1 MGNLLINNS
10 SAEIAGK
17 DLQEK
22 INYNQISEY
31 VPNNINRYV
40 GRNLINFE
48 MYLINIRLFFMNLL

>member
-1 MGNLLINNS
+1 MASNVLIFWATYSLTNS

-31 VPNNINRYV
+31 VPNSIINRYV
-40 GRNLINFE
+40 GRNLINF
-48 MYLINIRLFFMNLL
+48 